1 MVSSRRFIAERHDL
15 LSVHEVRQRNDRTGD
30 EERRIVGGG
39 LKSNGHP
46 MNFYRNFSCWT
57 LVFAVLVSAVVC
69 DAFGIWMGWLPT
81 H

>member
-1 MVSSRRFIAERHDL
+1 
-15 LSVHEVRQRNDRTGD
+15 
-30 EERRIVGGG
+30 
-39 LKSNGHP
+39 

-57 LVFAVLVSAVVC
+57 LVFAVLVSAVVY